1 MLRNLRWF
9 VKMNLN
15 IIAYIIYI
23 TLTYFVTVKVGLI
36 CYRNGIYYLEQEL
49 EDTSLAQI
57 INKLLLVGYYL
68 LNLGYASIMIF
79 GWEEINSV
87 LDLINS
93 ISKKT
98 GSIILLLGCLHCI
111 NMTAIY
117 LLRKKKTL

>member
-1 MLRNLRWF
+1 
-9 VKMNLN
+9 MNLN